1 MNKDW
6 IEVIR
11 VDRSI
16 ASIFLFEVNILLFS
30 ESIRFGSESTKIE
43 ADNKIKLE

>member
-6 IEVIR
+6 IKVIR
-11 VDRSI
+11 FDRSI
-16 ASIFLFEVNILLFS
+16 ASILLFEVNIPLIS
-30 ESIRFGSESTKIE
+30 KSIRFGSKSTKME

>member
-16 ASIFLFEVNILLFS
+16 ASILLFEVNIPLFS
-30 ESIRFGSESTKIE
+30 KSIRFGSESTRIR
-43 ADNKIKLE
+43 ADNKIELG

>member
-1 MNKDW
+1 MNKYW

-16 ASIFLFEVNILLFS
+16 ASILLFEVNIPLSS
-30 ESIRFGSESTKIE
+30 EGIRFGSESTRME
-43 ADNKIKLE
+43 ADNKIELG